1 MPLLSL
7 LLIAVLATALP
18 LPPAVCIIVATGL
31 YCCVVLVRILLALSY
46 SPSLPAAI
54 PTSLPAALPAAPP
67 AALRRQQP
75 AANHL
80 HQPPTTQPQLQP
92 TASPQPTAP
101 RPISLR
107 GHELPYVQHFRYLGS
122 YFSADCSLDKEI
134 NWRLTAAGA
143 PFQRATKL
151 WRSRE
156 ISTRTKTRIYG
167 SLVLS
172 VLLYG
177 AESWPIT
184 PPQLQRLEVFHRR
197 CLRSILEV
205 RRRDGIS
212 IEELLRR
219 TQLCNIGTG
228 GATIRRLRLQWLGH
242 VMCMPGERVARQVLL
257 GQLRGTRP
265 VGSPPVTLRGLM
277 RNDVLLLKRRWGSA
291 SWSALVSTVHGQSSM
306 ALIQCYEIFRS
317 LHGLEIHWNGGQGSP

>member
-1 MPLLSL
+1 MQIYEEE
-7 LLIAVLATALP
+7 IAP
-18 LPPAVCIIVATGL
+18 
-31 YCCVVLVRILLALSY
+31 VRILLALSY
-46 SPSLPAAI
+46 SLSSHSPPLPAAI
-54 PTSLPAALPAAPP
+54 PTSLPAAL
-67 AALRRQQP
+67 RRQQP
-75 AANHL
+75 AANHH
-80 HQPPTTQPQLQP
+80 HQPPNAQPQLQP

-107 GHELPYVQHFRYLGS
+107 GQELPYVQHFRYLGS

-134 NWRLTAAGA
+134 SWRLTAAGA
-143 PFQRATKL
+143 AVQRAAKL

-184 PPQLQRLEVFHRR
+184 PSQLQRLEVFHRR
-197 CLRSILEV
+197 CLRSILGV
-205 RRRDGIS
+205 RRRDGIG

-219 TQLCNIGTG
+219 TQLCSIGT
-228 GATIRRLRLQWLGH
+228 TIRRLRLRLLGH
-242 VMCMPGERVARQVLL
+242 VMRMPGERVARQVLF

-265 VGSPPVTLRGLM
+265 AGSPPVTLRGLM
-277 RNDVLLLKRRWGSA
+277 RKDVLLLNGGGGQVHGRRWYQECMEKAAWRTSVD
-291 SWSALVSTVHGQSSM
+291 SVL
-306 ALIQCYEIFRS
+306 
-317 LHGLEIHWNGGQGSP
+317 